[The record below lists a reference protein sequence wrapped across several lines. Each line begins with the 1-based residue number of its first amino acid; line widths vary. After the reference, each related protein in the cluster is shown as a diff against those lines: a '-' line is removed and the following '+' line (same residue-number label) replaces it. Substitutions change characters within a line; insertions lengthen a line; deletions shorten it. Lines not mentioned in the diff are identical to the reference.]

1 MDEDFRQQSEFD
13 MSFSYLYRLN
23 NVIYLIN
30 QSSNEL
36 DYWGWFHG
44 LMVLYREVSTELK
57 GDVNNILH
65 LNKEDVKDEFVIVEK
80 MIASIEPLL
89 SRYQTKGNNGINY
102 QLYKELHVFDMFLRQ
117 VLKKSGLLI
126 KMRQDPRF
134 GLLHN

>member
-1 MDEDFRQQSEFD
+1 
-13 MSFSYLYRLN
+13 
-23 NVIYLIN
+23 
-30 QSSNEL
+30 
-36 DYWGWFHG
+36 
-44 LMVLYREVSTELK
+44 MVLYREVSTELK